1 MDESGKQEG
10 NGLSGTSLGNTNDI
24 KTTQCGGPAL
34 TLDGTGLL
42 ELASEL
48 FKDVGREVGFFET
61 EDGSWGKSTSDDDL
75 VFITEIINFFLRL
88 VLDGIKLSV
97 EVLLERRQIH
107 LAPVDFGEGATSNRV
122 LVSSIVGK
130 VGTRVIAV
138 EAGAGARREVGAWS
152 CAVTAVTI
160 RITLSLL
167 IVVTIAASV
176 VVEGASVITSRSL
189 RVISRS
195 VRVVSV
201 ISVVS
206 ISVVALVIG
215 TERRRSRV

>member
-1 MDESGKQEG
+1 
-10 NGLSGTSLGNTNDI
+10 
-24 KTTQCGGPAL
+24 
-34 TLDGTGLL
+34 
-42 ELASEL
+42 
-48 FKDVGREVGFFET
+48 
-61 EDGSWGKSTSDDDL
+61 
-75 VFITEIINFFLRL
+75 
-88 VLDGIKLSV
+88 
-97 EVLLERRQIH
+97 